1 MTRALVLGGTRFVG
15 RAVVEALLP
24 SCEVTVLNRG
34 TRPLWDPR
42 IVQLTAD
49 RREAEATRAAL
60 GGSYD
65 VVVDVSGTEPAHVRN
80 VLGTPAVSGAA
91 RYVYIGSASVYER
104 GRTGP
109 PFREGDPAGGDPV
122 WNGYA
127 EAKAECERLLSGLS
141 GPELTVL
148 RPPYVYGPHN
158 TEPRERFLWARM
170 LAGQPVFVP
179 GSGRTRIQFCHVSD
193 LARTVAAACAAE
205 LPPGVYNVGEPGF
218 YTFAE
223 YLDVLA
229 DAAGVEPR
237 LVLVGDGSVPA
248 RDYFPFRD
256 VELTLDTTRLDR
268 TGAGARTRLAEG
280 LRRTL
285 TWLREFGSL
294 ADEPT
299 EQEKKWRATTA
310 WRTS

>member
-15 RAVVEALLP
+15 RAIVEALLP

-42 IVQLTAD
+42 IAQVTAD
-49 RREAEATRAAL
+49 RRDAARTRAAL
-60 GGSYD
+60 DGDHD
-65 VVVDVSGTEPAHVRN
+65 VVVDVSGTEPVHVRN
-80 VLGTPAVSGAA
+80 VLGTPAVTGAA
-91 RYVYIGSASVYER
+91 RYVYVSSASVYER
-104 GRTGP
+104 GHAGP
-109 PFREGDPAGGDPV
+109 PFREGDPAGGDSL
-122 WNGYA
+122 WGGYA

-141 GPELTVL
+141 GPELTIL

-179 GSGRTRIQFCHVSD
+179 GEGRTRIQFCHVSD

-205 LPPGVYNVGEPGF
+205 LEPGTYNIGEPGSR
-218 YTFAE
+218 TFAE

-229 DAAGVEPR
+229 ETSGTTPR
-237 LVLVGDGSVPA
+237 LVHVTGAGVPA

-256 VELTLDTTRLDR
+256 LELTLDTTRLDR
-268 TGAGARTRLAEG
+268 TGAGARTPLADG
-280 LRRTL
+280 LRQTL

-299 EQEKKWRATTA
+299 EQEKAWRATTTA
-310 WRTS
+310 